1 MATIETLLTAED
13 YAAMPDPGVP
23 TELVRG
29 RLMMMSVPAARHGVV
44 CYRTAFRVGGFVEP
58 RELGWVLTN
67 DAGILTSRNPD
78 TVRGADVAYCSFA
91 RLPAG
96 TMPTGYL
103 PVAPEVV
110 FEVLSPSDLWSDLLE
125 KIAEYLAAGVLAVVA
140 IDPVHR
146 TAHVY
151 RNDQPPEVCGDDD
164 DLRLPEIH
172 PEFKLV
178 LATLFD

>member
-1 MATIETLLTAED
+1 MATIEAILTAEE

-29 RLMMMSVPAARHGVV
+29 KLMMMSVPAARHGVV
-44 CYRTAFRVGGFVEP
+44 CYRTAFGVGQFVEP

-67 DAGILTSRNPD
+67 DAGIVTARNPD

-110 FEVLSPSDLWSDLLE
+110 FEILSPSDLWCDLLE
-125 KIAEYLAAGVLAVVA
+125 KVAEYLAASVPTVVVL
-140 IDPVHR
+140 DPIHR
-146 TAHVY
+146 TARVY
-151 RNDQPPEVCGDDD
+151 RDDQPPELLDDD
-164 DLRLPEIH
+164 AELRLPEIH
-172 PEFKLV
+172 AEFSIS